1 MTSKYWDRESHFYDR
16 QWKGSPVS
24 EFDHLCTKDSL
35 LNLLEPSVNDSVLEI
50 GCGLGI
56 WTRCV
61 GGKCRDITAVDI
73 SKNMIQKAK
82 KNTNMRRDTKFV
94 VSDFLSFKSKKKF
107 DKIFAVRSFEY
118 LDNIEDGLKKVRE
131 MLWPGGKFVIITKS
145 KPCMWDFVYHERWK
159 RSGFKQNKVPFIKM
173 RELLRSLGFVNIR
186 MYSVVIRFPIFRG
199 GNMEVPLIPNLVA
212 KYILAPG
219 RMLRRFQPSIV
230 FSESYAACATRGSH
244 NA

>member
-1 MTSKYWDRESHFYDR
+1 MTSKYWDKESDFYDR

-24 EFDHLCTKDSL
+24 EFDYLCTKDLLLRLLGPSL
-35 LNLLEPSVNDSVLEI
+35 NDKILEI

-56 WTRCV
+56 WTRNV
-61 GGKCRDITAVDI
+61 GSKCREITAVDI

-82 KNTNMRRDTKFV
+82 KNATMRNTKFV
-94 VSDFLSFKSKKKF
+94 VSDFLSFKSRKKF

-118 LDNIEDGLKKVRE
+118 INDIEDGLKKVRE
-131 MLWPGGKFVIITKS
+131 LLRPGGKFVIITKS

-173 RELLRSLGFVNIR
+173 RELLRSLGFVNIKMR
-186 MYSVVIRFPIFRG
+186 SAVIRFPIFRG
-199 GNMEVPLIPNLVA
+199 GNMEVPLIPNSAA

-219 RMLRRFQPSIV
+219 RMLRRFQPSIA
-230 FSESYAACATRGSH
+230 FSESYVACATRGKT
-244 NA
+244 